1 MKNFLSNDLN
11 CDVDLLDFSYAMNVF
26 DKFQMET
33 TGIQSILANEK
44 YTGNAYLGKTFKQD
58 VLSKTRVKNIGQG
71 NMYYVENSHPAI
83 ISQETFDLVQ
93 KEREKRNEVRSS

>member
-1 MKNFLSNDLN
+1 MKN
-11 CDVDLLDFSYAMNVF
+11 
-26 DKFQMET
+26 
-33 TGIQSILANEK
+33 I
-44 YTGNAYLGKTFKQD
+44 
-58 VLSKTRVKNIGQG
+58 LSKTRVKNIGQG